1 MPISLLPGKEKM
13 DDNAAKLLEELG
25 GNGTTDNDDA
35 SELSSDA
42 CLDTLC
48 DKSDEQDK
56 WHILLVELAYVLN
69 ASFRDVHYWE
79 GVKSKRDT
87 FLQFVKTLHE
97 LDRMPEHDKCVHINY
112 RGSNL
117 TDLPAKV
124 DYIIQFGQRVVD
136 YNVVSE
142 LIKRQ
147 GLRFK
152 HFEGRIKKAFEA
164 FAEQAISS
172 VTLKIP
178 GRSKRS
184 LELMQISLRIFSC
197 YNQAAETLTPITFD
211 KNGKP
216 CSLMPQTDEFGQ
228 PDPNLTLLAALN
240 DMDENTMQG
249 LVRKVAPMAGGNNNA
264 VSEEQYSHVY
274 QTIFKIKALRE
285 KLIRPPLEVNCNNS
299 LAAYMNQGKTAPDDV
314 VIQEFDSSSAGL
326 VNQEIDP
333 AAVKNGV
340 AQFAKAAFKGS
351 MPHAKLAMKSVF
363 ARDYNQVNMKILG
376 QRFKLLSR
384 LLNTMDKNPKGRRI
398 IDGLLEILQTGID
411 QVPDELLDDL
421 VVQDNMVKSWSG
433 EQEVVIAEI
442 DDNLQDVIEVS
453 KRRAID
459 RKKQRDIISPYET
472 LEQADYQTL
481 AERFD
486 TTLADA
492 EQIVSLFE
500 NCFDRHHNFQRINF
514 IKSIPEF
521 LRFQKSIFE
530 ILWDFLKETPDGKDR
545 LPFLNSLQF
554 LIRET
559 GQPIKAIKI
568 LLSDFI
574 LNPSVN
580 NFADRN
586 AIMLVIQ
593 FLRTYNKEENMDIEI
608 TPEEVLL
615 VKIGLDQKVANY
627 AAWRVDGGQK
637 KFLEKIVNIR
647 KQLIEGLGNSNKDGQ
662 LLPIRFLLTL
672 EREVHILLALAGG
685 NTAAMVLRSALK
697 VYGNPDSQVYH
708 MQESAG
714 HMTQLIQHL
723 AALIRG
729 FGRVGNM
736 EDLALLDEI
745 KEYEAG
751 FLNLSA
757 KDQRHQALI
766 KCIMGWIDVA
776 KNEINSRPH
785 QGATPNKAA
794 AADQQPVP
802 PAVPQNP
809 ATGTAAQAG

>member
-1 MPISLLPGKEKM
+1 MN
-13 DDNAAKLLEELG
+13 DNAAKLLEELG
-25 GNGTTDNDDA
+25 GNGTTDNDNA
-35 SELSSDA
+35 VELSSDA
-42 CLDTLC
+42 CLDNLS
-48 DKSDEQDK
+48 DKSDELDK
-56 WHILLVELAYVLN
+56 WHILMVELAYVLN

-79 GVKSKRDT
+79 GVKSKQDT

-97 LDRMPEHDKCVHINY
+97 LDRMPEHDKSVHISY
-112 RGSNL
+112 RGSHL

-124 DYIIQFGQRVVD
+124 DYIIQFGERVVD
-136 YNVVSE
+136 YSVVSE

-211 KNGKP
+211 KIGKP
-216 CSLMPQTDEFGQ
+216 CALMPQADEYDQ

-240 DMDENTMQG
+240 DMDETTMQG
-249 LVRKVAPMAGGNNNA
+249 LVRKVAPMAGGNHNA

-274 QTIFKIKALRE
+274 QTIFKVKTLRE

-299 LAAYMNQGKTAPDDV
+299 LAGYMNQGETAPDDV
-314 VIQEFDSSSAGL
+314 VIQEFDSSSAGFS
-326 VNQEIDP
+326 NQEIDP
-333 AAVKNGV
+333 MALKNGV
-340 AQFAKAAFKGS
+340 AQFARASFKGS

-384 LLNTMDKNPKGRRI
+384 LLNTMDKNPKGRKI
-398 IDGLLEILQTGID
+398 IDSLLETLQGGID

-421 VVQDNMVKSWSG
+421 VVQENLVKSWSG

-442 DDNLQDVIEVS
+442 DDNLQNVIEVS

-459 RKKQRDIISPYET
+459 RKKRRDIISPYEN
-472 LEQADYQTL
+472 LEQADYQAL

-486 TTLADA
+486 TTVADA

-500 NCFDRHHNFQRINF
+500 SCFDRHHNFQRVNF
-514 IKSIPEF
+514 AKNIPEF
-521 LRFQKSIFE
+521 LNFEKHIFE
-530 ILWDFLKETPDGKDR
+530 ILWGFLKQTPEPKDR
-545 LPFLNSLQF
+545 LPFLNSFQF
-554 LIRET
+554 LIKET
-559 GQPIKAIKI
+559 RQPLKAIKI

-574 LNPSVN
+574 MEPAVVG
-580 NFADRN
+580 FPERN
-586 AIMLVIQ
+586 AMMLVNQ
-593 FLRTYNKEENMDIEI
+593 FLRTYNKEKNVDIEI

-615 VKIGLDQKVANY
+615 VKIGLDPKVANY
-627 AAWRVDGGQK
+627 AAWRVDGEQK

-647 KQLIEGLGNSNKDGQ
+647 KQLIGALETSDNDEQ
-662 LLPIRFLLTL
+662 PLPVQFLLVL
-672 EREVHILLALAGG
+672 EREVHIFLALAGG

-708 MQESAG
+708 MPKSAG

-729 FGRVGNM
+729 FGRVGKR

-745 KEYEAG
+745 KEYEEG

-757 KDQRHQALI
+757 KDQRHQSLI
-766 KCIMGWIDVA
+766 RRIMGWIDIA
-776 KNEINSRPH
+776 KIEINSRPL
-785 QGATPNKAA
+785 QAATPDKAA
-794 AADQQPVP
+794 EADQQPVP
-802 PAVPQNP
+802 SAVPQNP
-809 ATGTAAQAG
+809 AAGTAAQAG